1 MKSTAQDQLL
11 AELKR
16 DLKLIYGSRLCGLYL
31 FGSFARQDQ
40 DPESDLDI
48 LIVLSNM
55 DRYYSEIKR
64 SSEVTSR
71 LSLKYGVTISRVF
84 MRELD
89 WKMKDSPLLLNIR
102 EEVMEL

>member
-1 MKSTAQDQLL
+1 MKSTVQDQLL

-16 DLKLIYGSRLCGLYL
+16 DFKLIYGSRLCGLYL
-31 FGSFARQDQ
+31 FGSYARQDQ
-40 DPESDLDI
+40 DSESDLDI

-55 DRYYSEIKR
+55 DKYFSEIKR

-71 LSLKYGVTISRVF
+71 LSLQYGVTISRVF
-84 MRELD
+84 MQELD

-102 EEVMEL
+102 EEVMAL

>member
-1 MKSTAQDQLL
+1 MISPAQDQLL

-16 DLKLIYGSRLCGLYL
+16 EFKLIYGSRLCGLYL
-31 FGSFARQDQ
+31 FGSYARQDQ

-48 LIVLSNM
+48 LVVLSSM
-55 DRYYSEIKR
+55 DKYYSEIKR

-71 LSLKYGVTISRVF
+71 LSLKYGITISRVF